1 MFRGCKVDEMPP
13 HIYSLTQSAYRT
25 MLETRRDQSIIF
37 IGRSGAGKTSCF
49 KHALYYLTLASGKFH
64 GPFVVSM
71 LECVEKSMFEN
82 VCVLGICSKIFSFQ
96 LFIIKTMCSENKFS
110 AHKKLLKIST

>member
-25 MLETRRDQSIIF
+25 MMETRRDQSIIF

-49 KHALYYLTLASGKFH
+49 RHALYYLTLASGKFH
-64 GPFVVSM
+64 LYFVVSRDVREIVRSRM
-71 LECVEKSMFEN
+71 LINYC
-82 VCVLGICSKIFSFQ
+82 KIKDTSSF
-96 LFIIKTMCSENKFS
+96 
-110 AHKKLLKIST
+110 